1 MLIENLVKDYDTF
14 YKIFTRLSGMK
25 IVTGAEGFIGSNLVA
40 GLEAAGEDIAV
51 CDTFHDTSKRDNL
64 SKRDI
69 KNTIRSEELFNFLS
83 GHTKNIETIFLLGA
97 ISSTTETNTKL
108 LEKINVDLPK
118 KIWAWCKNN
127 HVKLIYASSAAT
139 YGDGSR
145 GFDDNLSLADLKK
158 LQPLNAYAQSKHEFD
173 LFISSDQLDHNDSS
187 AQWAGLKF
195 FNVYGPNE
203 YHKKSQ
209 MSVIPQFFN
218 QIITT
223 GKASLFQSHNSKYS
237 DGGQLRD
244 FIWVEDC
251 VRVMMWFD
259 KNLSSSGLYNC
270 GTGNA
275 RSFLDL
281 AKLVFSAM
289 DKEENIEYIPTPEAI
304 RDKYQYFTQAN
315 MDKLKSLGYDMNFTT
330 LENGVTQY
338 VRDYLMGD
346 DQFL

>member
-1 MLIENLVKDYDTF
+1 MLIENLVKNWVTF
-14 YKIFTRLSGMK
+14 YRIFTRLGDMRL
-25 IVTGAEGFIGSNLVA
+25 VTGAEGFIGSNLVA
-40 GLEAAGEDIAV
+40 GLEAAGEDIVV
-51 CDTFHDTSKRDNL
+51 CDTFNDSSKRHNL

-69 KNTIRSEELFNFLS
+69 KNTIRSEELFEFLS
-83 GHTKNIETIFLLGA
+83 DNTKNIETIFLLGA
-97 ISSTTETNTKL
+97 ISSTTETDTKL

-139 YGDGSR
+139 YGDGSK
-145 GFDDNLSLADLKK
+145 GFDDNLSLDDLKT

-173 LFISSDQLDHNDSS
+173 MFISSDQFDHNDSN

-218 QIITT
+218 QITST

-251 VRVMMWFD
+251 VRVMMWLD
-259 KNLSSSGLYNC
+259 KNLPRSGLYTC

-289 DKEENIEYIPTPEAI
+289 GKEENIEYIPTPEAI
-304 RDKYQYFTQAN
+304 RDKYQYFTQAR
-315 MDKLKSLGYDMNFTT
+315 MDKLKSLGFDMNFTT